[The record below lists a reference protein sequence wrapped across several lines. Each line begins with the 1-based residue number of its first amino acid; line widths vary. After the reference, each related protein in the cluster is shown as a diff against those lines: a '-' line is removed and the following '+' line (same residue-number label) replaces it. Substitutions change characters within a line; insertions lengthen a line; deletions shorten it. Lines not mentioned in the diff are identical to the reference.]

1 MTSYEYEYE
10 TVEEPRRHRSH
21 HHRKDDREPR
31 YADEPRY
38 VETKETY
45 IRSAATK
52 SPVAYAPDA
61 PIRERERE
69 REREVTQTRELVRQP
84 RREDSDLSVEEVRR
98 DFPPPAGGAY
108 TDQRTTVREARYG
121 PPARRSRSVGRDGR
135 YGEYLS
141 DSRGDP
147 RRSFQEI
154 DRRDD
159 YYEDADIEDKRSLSR
174 NQKIAAAVGGA
185 ALAVGA
191 KELWDRRSAEGR
203 PVERNPLASA
213 MVGAAGAL
221 AAYEGTELYD
231 KHGIKEKKVKKYAV
245 HRGRNGEVQE
255 TYYSEEE
262 EIKPEKK
269 KGRRKSIVDS
279 AMALAGL
286 GAAAK
291 GVEHHRGR
299 RGSGD
304 SYYEEST
311 SRRSRSKSRS
321 GEGTAKYQQAAK
333 AALLAGAA
341 EAFRVR
347 NEPGAWGG
355 EKGKRILTAAIGA
368 GGIDAAIDK
377 DGDKK
382 SKRHILEAV
391 VGGLVGNRAI
401 NGSRKDVEEDPVTGR
416 SRSRSRARSRAR
428 SSSRGGG
435 GGGTGLAALATA
447 GLGAIA
453 GKKLLDRSR
462 SRSRARSH
470 SRGRR
475 DSYSR
480 SPSPDR
486 NKRSRSKS
494 VSAMARKGLAALG
507 IGAGAGAAANEVGRN
522 RDRSRS
528 RNRDDYD
535 DYSDYDDRSRRTR
548 GQRGDVYGNPRY
560 SESRGSVDSRGGAR
574 ARDGQRNKKV
584 AEGKNGYASD
594 DSLIS
599 SSEDERRVKKMKARS
614 HRH

>member
-1 MTSYEYEYE
+1 MTVIKTKTPLGIHLKSLKSGQPASKTFYRRKLKTPPSTIMTTYDYEYE
-10 TVEEPRRHRSH
+10 TVDEPRRHRSH
-21 HHRKDDREPR
+21 RHRKDDREPR
-31 YADEPRY
+31 YTDEARY
-38 VETKETY
+38 VETQETY
-45 IRSAATK
+45 VRSAAPAK
-52 SPVAYAPDA
+52 SSVAYAPDA

-69 REREVTQTRELVRQP
+69 TTQTRELVRQP
-84 RREDSDLSVEEVRR
+84 RREDSDLSIEEVRR
-98 DFPPPAGGAY
+98 DFPPPAGSAY
-108 TDQRTTVREARYG
+108 VDQRTTVREARYKK
-121 PPARRSRSVGRDGR
+121 SNTN
-135 YGEYLS
+135 
-141 DSRGDP
+141 
-147 RRSFQEI
+147 
-154 DRRDD
+154 DRFH
-159 YYEDADIEDKRSLSR
+159 ATK
-174 NQKIAAAVGGA
+174 KIAAAVGGA

-213 MVGAAGAL
+213 MVGAAGAF
-221 AAYEGTELYD
+221 AAYEGTELYE
-231 KHGIKEKKVKKYAV
+231 KHGNKEKKVKKYAA

-255 TYYSEEE
+255 SYYSDEED
-262 EIKPEKK
+262 IKPEKK
-269 KGRRKSIVDS
+269 KGRRKSIV
-279 AMALAGL
+279 
-286 GAAAK
+286 
-291 GVEHHRGR
+291 EGR
-299 RGSGD
+299 R
-304 SYYEEST
+304 
-311 SRRSRSKSRS
+311 
-321 GEGTAKYQQAAK
+321 
-333 AALLAGAA
+333 AA

-368 GGIDAAIDK
+368 GSIDAAIDR
-377 DGDKK
+377 DADKK

-401 NGSRKDVEEDPVTGR
+401 NGSRKEVEEDPVTGR
-416 SRSRSRARSRAR
+416 SRSRSRARS
-428 SSSRGGG
+428 SSRGGGG

-462 SRSRARSH
+462 SRSRARSQ

-480 SPSPDR
+480 SPSADR
-486 NKRSRSKS
+486 SKRSRSKS
-494 VSAMARKGLAALG
+494 VSSMARKGLAALG
-507 IGAGAGAAANEVGRN
+507 IGAGAGAAANEISRS

-528 RNRDDYD
+528 RNRDNYD
-535 DYSDYDDRSRRTR
+535 DYDSYDDHPRRSK

-560 SESRGSVDSRGGAR
+560 ADSRGSVDGRGGR

-584 AEGKNGYASD
+584 AEGKNGYDSD